1 MAKLRNVKK
10 TQENKEKKEMKT
22 GIVTTNTYLNH
33 DTGQGHPE
41 RADRV
46 TAVIDHLKKVK
57 SKDLIWKKPTKFDL
71 KYLDPQPKRSS
82 FHPTNN
88 LQNSIDKT

>member
-1 MAKLRNVKK
+1 
-10 TQENKEKKEMKT
+10 MKT
-22 GIVTTNTYLNH
+22 GIITTDTYLNH

-46 TAVIDHLKKVK
+46 TVVIDHLKKVK

-71 KYLDPQPKRSS
+71 NTW
-82 FHPTNN
+82 H
-88 LQNSIDKT
+88 